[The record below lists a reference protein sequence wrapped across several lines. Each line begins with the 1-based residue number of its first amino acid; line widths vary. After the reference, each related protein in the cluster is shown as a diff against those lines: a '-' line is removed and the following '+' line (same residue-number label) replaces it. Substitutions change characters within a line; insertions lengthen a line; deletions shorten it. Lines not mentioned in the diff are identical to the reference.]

1 MCISIVQIV
10 SINYNSID
18 AFIDW
23 EIKWVFD
30 EIGEHIVWIV
40 LWMISITI
48 IKTLPFYNIFWK
60 IIDSDRA
67 LTEIQ

>member
-23 EIKWVFD
+23 ENKMSFD
-30 EIGEHIVWIV
+30 EIGELIAKIV
-40 LWMISITI
+40 L
-48 IKTLPFYNIFWK
+48 
-60 IIDSDRA
+60 
-67 LTEIQ
+67 